1 MAGPELEHMATCND
15 ITEHVIRYFCGKCG
29 TTLKETES
37 PIANISGIV
46 EECPV
51 CGNRISESLQIKSE
65 AKRNHQ
71 PSIKLL
77 TAYELAAKLTFGIP
91 EFDRLFT
98 LSIGDRLCIAG
109 NRRQANLIITRLWVR
124 ALMPRRHGGL
134 AAGRVVCID
143 AGNCTNLYQCVSFAR
158 QYGMEVGS
166 ILKSI
171 VVSRVFTIYQL
182 AGLVVRRLQEIIR
195 WFDAKLV
202 VISDL
207 LKMFTDEPQV
217 RYREA
222 RYLIQ
227 EIMRAIDRL
236 PKDILVIVS
245 LYDYQNK
252 YDKLVLPGF
261 SKRLEIEE
269 RLKVRLFKNQDML
282 SEFSM
287 ADTDLRLVSR

>member
-1 MAGPELEHMATCND
+1 MAGPELERMATCKD
-15 ITEHVIRYFCGKCG
+15 ITEHVIRYSCGKCG
-29 TTLKETES
+29 TTLKEAES
-37 PIANISGIV
+37 PITNIAGIY

-51 CGNRISESLQIKSE
+51 CGNRISESLQIKSD
-65 AKRNHQ
+65 AKRNNQ

-98 LSIGDRLCIAG
+98 LSIGDRLCISG
-109 NRRQANLIITRLWVR
+109 SRRQANLIITRLWIR

-134 AAGRVVCID
+134 AAGKVVCID

-158 QYGMEVGS
+158 QYGMEVRS

-182 AGLVVRRLQEIIR
+182 AGLVIRRLQEIIQG
-195 WFDAKLV
+195 FGAKLV

-236 PKDILVIVS
+236 PRDVLVIVS

-252 YDKLVLPGF
+252 YDKLVFPGF

-269 RLKVRLFKNQDML
+269 QLKVRLFNNQDMF

-287 ADTDLRLVSR
+287 AGTDLRLVSR

>member
-1 MAGPELEHMATCND
+1 MSTCKD
-15 ITEHVIRYFCGKCG
+15 ITQHVIRYFCGKCD
-29 TTLKETES
+29 TTLNETES
-37 PIANISGIV
+37 PIANIAGAS

-51 CGNRISESLQIKSE
+51 CGNRISESLQIKSD
-65 AKRNHQ
+65 AKRHHQ
-71 PSIKLL
+71 PSVKLL

-109 NRRQANLIITRLWVR
+109 SRRQANLIITRLWIR

-134 AAGRVVCID
+134 AARKVVCID

-158 QYGMEVGS
+158 QYGMEVRS
-166 ILKSI
+166 VLKSI

-182 AGLVVRRLQEIIR
+182 AGLVVRRLQEIIQ

-236 PKDILVIVS
+236 PKDVLVIVS

-252 YDKLVLPGF
+252 YDKLVFPGF
-261 SKRLEIEE
+261 SKRLEIED